1 METMRVEES
10 AIWCAGVARTSQTNA
25 IDSLT
30 SGRLNGGRHN
40 SNKGNFD
47 MKFGLAP
54 TTVLIAAL
62 SATTV
67 SAETL
72 RLLTWGGYAPDDVIA
87 LFEAETGHTVEVTT
101 SNNEEMIA
109 KLRATNG
116 GGFDLA
122 QPSQDRI
129 ASAQEEF
136 GIYKPIDMARV
147 DAAQFI
153 PSMLAAT
160 ATNTTFEGEV
170 FGLPHV
176 WGTSGLVVNTAEAGQ
191 VTDYTDL
198 CDDSVAGSVSYRLK
212 RPTLIGFAYS
222 MGLDPFAAYAD
233 PEAYQGILDQVEEM
247 LIACK
252 PNVKTYWDGGDEIK
266 NLLRSGEVVA
276 AMAWDTGGWQ
286 LNEDNADITFVAPE
300 SGALGWIDTFVLP
313 ARGRADDAAYDWINF
328 VMRPDIAAMITN
340 TAGNFTAAAGGD
352 AGVTAD
358 LQARYQASFDQ
369 AAIDNIKWYP
379 PVPAGLEAMEG
390 ATLDRINA
398 AN

>member
-1 METMRVEES
+1 
-10 AIWCAGVARTSQTNA
+10 
-25 IDSLT
+25 
-30 SGRLNGGRHN
+30 
-40 SNKGNFD
+40 
-47 MKFGLAP
+47 MKFGLLS
-54 TTVLIAAL
+54 TTALVVALAAS
-62 SATTV
+62 SA

-72 RLLTWGGYAPDDVIA
+72 RLLTWGGYAPEDVIE

-136 GIYKPIDMARV
+136 GIYKPIDMSRV
-147 DAAQFI
+147 DGAQFI
-153 PSMLAAT
+153 PSMLSAT
-160 ATNTTFEGEV
+160 ATNTTFDGEV

-176 WGTSGLVVNTAEAGQ
+176 WGTSGLVVNTAEASQ
-191 VTDYTDL
+191 VVDYTDL
-198 CDDSVAGSVSYRLK
+198 CDESVAGDVSYRLK
-212 RPTLIGFAYS
+212 RPTLIGFAYA
-222 MGLDPFAAYAD
+222 MGLDPFAAYSD
-233 PEAYQGILDQVEEM
+233 LDAYQGILDQVEET
-247 LIACK
+247 LVACK

-286 LNEDNADITFVAPE
+286 LNADNADITFVAPA

-313 ARGRADDAAYDWINF
+313 SRGRADDAAYDWINF

-340 TAGNFTAAAGGD
+340 TAGNFTAAVDGD
-352 AGVTAD
+352 AGVNAD
-358 LQARYQASFDQ
+358 LKARYQASFDQ